1 MALIFA
7 MSTSLGGANHT
18 SRLIEPILRWLLPH
32 ASAET
37 IGRLHFL
44 IRKSGHLSEYAVLAL
59 LVLRAAR
66 LSLQPLVT
74 GWSWRA
80 TAAALAISASYAAT
94 DEFHQSFVPG
104 RTASLA
110 DVGIDTAGAVAAL
123 ALAALRKKPVAP
135 TPAR

>member
-7 MSTSLGGANHT
+7 LSTSLGGANHT

-44 IRKSGHLSEYAVLAL
+44 IRKVGHLSEYAVLAL

-66 LSLQPLVT
+66 LSLRQLVS

-80 TAAALAISASYAAT
+80 AGAALAISAAYAAT
-94 DEFHQSFVPG
+94 DEIHQSFVPG
-104 RTASLA
+104 RTASAA

-123 ALAALRKKPVAP
+123 ALAALRKKSVSQ